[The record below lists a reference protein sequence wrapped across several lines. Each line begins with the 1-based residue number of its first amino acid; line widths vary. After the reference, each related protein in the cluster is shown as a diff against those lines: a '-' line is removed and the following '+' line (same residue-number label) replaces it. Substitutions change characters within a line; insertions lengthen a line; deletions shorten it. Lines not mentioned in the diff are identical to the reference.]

1 MTITPGWADEHG
13 DTLLHILC
21 RYDAPSADLELLMG
35 YDINVNARNHAG
47 ETPLL
52 VYLDKSKPPPL
63 AGLKELIDAGAD
75 IDAASHAGRTPV
87 LTS

>member
-1 MTITPGWADEHG
+1 MK
-13 DTLLHILC
+13 
-21 RYDAPSADLELLMG
+21 
-35 YDINVNARNHAG
+35 ARSHAG

-75 IDAASHAGRTPV
+75 IDAASHAGRTPLQIV
-87 LTS
+87 KAFSSNEQTDDTRSQALYTALIDYDADDRAIDCAEVS